1 MIIENNALSYI
12 APLCFHRGMFELAA
26 NPLSEHVRYRVKLR
40 SFLGLSANHPGLPFA
55 PNLAACGR

>member
-26 NPLSEHVRYRVKLR
+26 NPLSEL
-40 SFLGLSANHPGLPFA
+40 
-55 PNLAACGR
+55 CDTE